1 MTDGGTEGELV
12 IVVEARSGS
21 KSQWS
26 SSPEFW
32 TGNRKSFGSWK
43 SKNLKRE
50 VGTTRSFL
58 PVQNYDIHGHNNGG
72 FEGIALSFALLD
84 FPIKRTR

>member
-1 MTDGGTEGELV
+1 VRVAAFEDPDP
-12 IVVEARSGS
+12 AR
-21 KSQWS
+21 K
-26 SSPEFW
+26 PE
-32 TGNRKSFGSWK
+32 TGKVGSWK
-43 SKNLKRE
+43 SKNLKR
-50 VGTTRSFL
+50 GKYTLFL